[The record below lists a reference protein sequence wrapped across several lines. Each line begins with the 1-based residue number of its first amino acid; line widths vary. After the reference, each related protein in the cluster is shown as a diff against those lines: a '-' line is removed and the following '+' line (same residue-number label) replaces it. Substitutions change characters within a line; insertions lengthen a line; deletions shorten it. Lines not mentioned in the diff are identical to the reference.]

1 VADGHLVIRVRDEG
15 VGISAEDLPRVFDRF
30 FRGAQ
35 LADSVR
41 GTGLGLSL
49 VQHLVLAHGGTITC
63 ASTPGQGTTFTM
75 TLPAR

>member
-1 VADGHLVIRVRDEG
+1 MIRVRDEG
-15 VGISAEDLPRVFDRF
+15 VGISADELPRVFDRF

-49 VQHLVLAHGGTITC
+49 VQHVVQAHGGTITC
-63 ASTPGQGTTFTM
+63 ASTPGEGTTFTLR
-75 TLPAR
+75 LPVPPA